1 MQSYPTNDMRFG
13 LDVRGM
19 DEVMN
24 SMNQLGRGINSYE
37 LNQWA
42 FIIESTAKQMCDE
55 SRNNIELNAQG
66 NTLHF
71 RYEDERSKECLLR
84 AIERHLYLMPI
95 MIQGIF
101 RKLANDIRSGA
112 FIQ

>member
-1 MQSYPTNDMRFG
+1 MQFYPTNSMKFG
-13 LDVRGM
+13 IDVRGM

-24 SMNQLGRGINSYE
+24 SINQFGRGINSYE
-37 LNQWA
+37 LNQWV
-42 FIIESTAKQMCDE
+42 FIVESTAKQIC
-55 SRNNIELNAQG
+55 NNIRSNVELKAQG
-66 NTLHF
+66 NTLQF
-71 RYEDERSKECLLR
+71 SYEDERSKECLLR